1 MLSSHAGHQEFAGGA
16 PKMNVRILLHAGV
29 EEHKWGIHPG
39 FETTARLHQKSKR
52 GVSEA
57 PQRGLIYFKN
67 FDLKCIEVYQTL
79 IVTAEEISKSQIQS
93 QKCDT
98 EVSEGSALNISGAFG
113 H

>member
-1 MLSSHAGHQEFAGGA
+1 MLGTKKLAGVA
-16 PKMNVRILLHAGV
+16 PEVNLKNLLHTGGEAY
-29 EEHKWGIHPG
+29 KWGIHPG